1 MVYTVCYLGSTV
13 FSTASL
19 RNEIN
24 CRIGKAATT
33 FGKLTKRAWQNKYVK
48 EKTKVRIYQACVLST
63 LLYASEAWTTNTG
76 QDKILNIK
84 WQDRVSNYRVLEMA
98 GLTSITTILSRRRR
112 KWLGY
117 VYRMDNTCI
126 LKKCLFGELS
136 RGKRSQ
142 GRPKLHYKRRV
153 QGHHEAS
160 TDPPKILG
168 KNGIRSI
175 SMEDCSAHR
184 SNPAGRDAE
193 GRVGEKQDQRKQRV
207 REMTAVSNFDT
218 FTCCYSSPHCCSNS
232 VRISHERSCSKKK
245 LTSSKLL

>member
-33 FGKLTKRAWQNKYVK
+33 FSKLTKRAWQNKYVT

-98 GLTSITTILSRRRR
+98 GLTSITTILSR
-112 KWLGY
+112 LGY

-126 LKKCLFGELS
+126 PKKCLFGELS
-136 RGKRSQ
+136 SGKRSQ
-142 GRPKLHYKRRV
+142 GRPKLHFKDVCKDTMRHLQIHPKSWERM
-153 QGHHEAS
+153 AS
-160 TDPPKILG
+160 DQ
-168 KNGIRSI
+168 
-175 SMEDCSAHR
+175 SAWR
-184 SNPAGRDAE
+184 
-193 GRVGEKQDQRKQRV
+193 
-207 REMTAVSNFDT
+207 TAVRT
-218 FTCCYSSPHCCSNS
+218 GATLQEEMLR
-232 VRISHERSCSKKK
+232 VEWERSKIKENRECVK
-245 LTSSKLL
+245 